1 MRLVSIGSDEPGV
14 FALGQVAT
22 GVIAVGQIATG
33 FVAIGQVARGV
44 IALGQV
50 TVGIVAVG
58 QLSAGAAY
66 GIGMLGIAGRGRGFV
81 LRLAPKVE
89 RIPPRPAPPP
99 VPVDRLLAGVTTE
112 DWIEVERRGEEL
124 FAVVRGGAP
133 IPIDTT
139 SVYGSMREAIGLGET
154 VGVARVVGSSDAA
167 TEGDYRTA
175 PERSVTLSA
184 KQIALNRPRGYRL
197 VGWFGEKN
205 IGAVELVLRAI
216 LTLAWAAIVCGVLAW
231 SLAPIFD

>member
-1 MRLVSIGSDEPGV
+1 MRLLSIGTDEPGV
-14 FALGQVAT
+14 FAFGQFAT
-22 GVIAVGQIATG
+22 GLIAVGQIATG

-50 TVGIVAVG
+50 SVGLVAVG

-66 GIGMLGIAGRGRGFV
+66 GIGMVGIAGRGRGLV

-89 RIPPRPAPPP
+89 RVPPRPAPPP
-99 VPVDRLLAGVTTE
+99 VSPDRLLAGVTTE

-124 FAVVRGGAP
+124 FVAGRP
-133 IPIDTT
+133 IAIDTT
-139 SVYGSMREAIGLGET
+139 SVGGSMREATGLGET
-154 VGVARVVGSSDAA
+154 VGVARVVGSADAA

-175 PERSVTLSA
+175 PERSVTLAA
-184 KQIALNRPRGYRL
+184 KQIALNRPRAYRL
-197 VGWFGEKN
+197 VGWFGDGDIK
-205 IGAVELVLRAI
+205 GLELGLRAV
-216 LTLAWAAIVCGVLAW
+216 LTLAWAAIVCAVLAW